1 MDGGLEPI
9 TFWDIHLVFDR
20 RLPER
25 EAAGDTAPASAAS
38 AFETAIA
45 GVPSTNIPPPPRFSS
60 ACVHAKSVS
69 YRNGP
74 AEPEPATAVYDI
86 WNDRVE
92 LLREW
97 HGDSVFQSMVSSA
110 R

>member
-45 GVPSTNIPPPPRFSS
+45 GVPSTNIPPPPPIFVSLRPRQVRFL
-60 ACVHAKSVS
+60 
-69 YRNGP
+69 
-74 AEPEPATAVYDI
+74 PEWTGRA
-86 WNDRVE
+86 
-92 LLREW
+92 
-97 HGDSVFQSMVSSA
+97 
-110 R
+110 